1 MPIDWKAEAARLAK
15 YWWGP
20 NPPESYVYQDGTMQ
34 RGAGLLLGSLT
45 HAGLTKLSWNLMLL
59 EWGSYKIPQEHRYHA
74 AMVSLLAPAQ
84 DLARRSVEGH
94 PLGTYTWLMTPGQFG
109 EWVVSKPAF
118 AVFGA
123 EQTRRWAGLAKNLEL
138 TKA

>member
-1 MPIDWKAEAARLAK
+1 MPIDWKAEAARLSK

-20 NPPESYVYQDGTMQ
+20 NPPESYIYKDGTMQ
-34 RGAGLLLGSLT
+34 RGVGLLATGT
-45 HAGLTKLSWNLMLL
+45 QPGLVKLAWNLMLL
-59 EWGSYKIPQEHRYHA
+59 EWGSYKVPTELRYHS
-74 AMVSLLAPAQ
+74 AMVSLLVPAQ
-84 DLARRSVEGH
+84 DLARRNVEGH

-109 EWVVSKPAF
+109 DWVVSKPAF

-138 TKA
+138 AAA

>member
-20 NPPESYVYQDGTMQ
+20 HSPESYVFRDGSKECGVGTLMRHQ
-34 RGAGLLLGSLT
+34 VATTQL
-45 HAGLTKLSWNLMLL
+45 AWNLMLL
-59 EWGSYKIPQEHRYHA
+59 EWGRYSIPTAQHHHA
-74 AMVSLLAPAQ
+74 AMVSLLVPAQ
-84 DLARRSVEGH
+84 NLAQRSVEGH

-109 EWVVSKPAF
+109 EWVVGKPAF

-123 EQTRRWAGLAKNLEL
+123 EQTRRWAGLARNLEL
-138 TKA
+138 AAA